1 MAFEDLTDEQ
11 REMARG
17 KSPQELLELS
27 KKIGRKLTDEE
38 VEQIAGGS
46 GWQAG
51 TCPSCGSDN
60 TTATSVGG
68 APLSQCNACG
78 HTWM

>member
-1 MAFEDLTDEQ
+1 MGFEDLTPEQ

-17 KSPQELLELS
+17 KNPKELLELA

-38 VEQIAGGS
+38 VEQIAGGD

-51 TCPSCGSDN
+51 ACPACGSND
-60 TTATSVGG
+60 TTATPMSG
-68 APLSQCNACG
+68 ATVCKCNACG
-78 HTWM
+78 HTWI